1 MTEYVRYKNSTPN
14 PDPRILNDLFAK
26 ERQAMAAETDAW
38 ETLAEARREARA
50 APQLADVSGNIPDLE
65 KEEATELLE
74 IGFGDVLQGR

>member
-1 MTEYVRYKNSTPN
+1 
-14 PDPRILNDLFAK
+14 
-26 ERQAMAAETDAW
+26 MAAEADAW
-38 ETLAEARREARA
+38 ETLAEARREAGRP